1 VTATKTLSWRERN
14 VWVADLLQ
22 RRTGASVEEWNRRIR
37 ELGFTDERSLRD
49 WLSEQCVAGYPQMM
63 LVMERF
69 GYPEFL
75 VASANQLIDG
85 QYADRQALRT
95 ILDAVLARVVAFAD
109 VTIQTRKTY
118 VSLVT
123 PKRTFATVEP
133 TTRSRVDVGLRIPAA
148 EARGRAEPARSMGQ
162 SAMTARIG
170 LTSVDEVDDEVESW
184 LLRAYEENS

>member
-14 VWVADLLQ
+14 VWVPDLLQ

-49 WLSEQCVAGYPQMM
+49 WLSEQGVAGYPQMM

-75 VASANQLIDG
+75 VASADELIDG